1 MISRAIVLFML
12 GTGIVAA
19 LPSRASAQTT
29 DHPVGITMGYPA
41 SIGLIWHISDRV
53 AVRPELAFS
62 HLHGESESSSG
73 FDAESDTWTL
83 AVGAS
88 ALIYV
93 GEWDRLRAYVSPRY
107 SYARAKSS
115 SDSSSPFDVSDAKTT
130 THSFAG
136 YFGAQYALSDR
147 FSAFGEVGF
156 GLTDQTGTTSL
167 GTRLTSTIWSTR
179 TGVGVIFYF

>member
-12 GTGIVAA
+12 TVGVLAV
-19 LPSRASAQTT
+19 PSRAAAQTA

-41 SIGLIWHISDRV
+41 SIGLIWHVSDRV
-53 AVRPELAFS
+53 AVRPELSFS
-62 HLHGESESSSG
+62 HLHGEAESSSG
-73 FDAESDTWTL
+73 FETESDSWTIG
-83 AVGAS
+83 VGAS

-93 GEWDRLRAYVSPRY
+93 GEWDKLRAYVSPRY
-107 SYARAKSS
+107 SYTRAKSS
-115 SDSSSPFDVSDAKTT
+115 SDSNFPFETSESKTT
-130 THSFAG
+130 SHSFAG

-156 GLTDQTGTTSL
+156 GLTDQSGSTGL
-167 GTRLTSTIWSTR
+167 GTRVSSTIWSTR